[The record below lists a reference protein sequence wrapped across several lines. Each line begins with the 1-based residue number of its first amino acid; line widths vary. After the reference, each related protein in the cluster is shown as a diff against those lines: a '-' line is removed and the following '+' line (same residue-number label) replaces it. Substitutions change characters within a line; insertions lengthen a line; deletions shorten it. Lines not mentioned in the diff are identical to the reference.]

1 MKRHPRW
8 ALLGMLSA
16 LAVVPACGS
25 TDDRPARW
33 SFISSA
39 IVEPGCA
46 TVNCHSSVSAKA
58 GVDLHARDIG
68 YYTLVNAL
76 YVIPGDP
83 QQSALLSLLN
93 AQGARRMP
101 PDAPLPQADIDLISA
116 WISAGAPND

>member
-1 MKRHPRW
+1 MKRLPRW
-8 ALLGMLSA
+8 VLVALLSP
-16 LAVVPACGS
+16 VCACGGA
-25 TDDRPARW
+25 DERPARW

-58 GVDLHARDIG
+58 GGDLHARDIG
-68 YYTLVNAL
+68 YYTLVNEL
-76 YVIPGDP
+76 YVIPGVP
-83 QQSALLSLLN
+83 QDSALLSLLN

-116 WISAGAPND
+116 WIAAGAPND